1 MPRTK
6 HVRKTKSIEAG
17 EDGGL
22 LLKDFEK
29 QVQLRLHKMQVEF
42 EGRLNRIDTHYRM
55 ASSRLPQSLAK
66 LTLRDII
73 RITSAED
80 GATEECEVSS
90 SIDVD
95 ETMSP
100 TPRTVRPKRASKRTT
115 TASDDGYATEVGT
128 TTSTRT
134 QNSLAVPATS
144 TKTRKMRTRSSSA
157 SRKTKL
163 SEINTAPKTSRKEE
177 RGASSAI
184 KNKFKTP
191 APMLK
196 PHGNEYALVTPKVKP
211 NTPLS
216 VMRRPRQGEMALSM
230 QGSPLLVTS
239 VVNENVANVNVPLE
253 NGRVLSL
260 LPNDGLRLSYLP
272 EFDAE
277 TRRQLVTLKQHLDKV
292 IGS

>member
-6 HVRKTKSIEAG
+6 QIRKTKSIDG
-17 EDGGL
+17 SEDGGL

-29 QVQLRLHKMQVEF
+29 HVRLRLHKMQSDYE
-42 EGRLNRIDTHYRM
+42 
-55 ASSRLPQSLAK
+55 SRLQNIETSYSLAMSRFPQSLSK
-66 LTLRDII
+66 LTLREILKIPVDN
-73 RITSAED
+73 S
-80 GATEECEVSS
+80 EENLCEVSS
-90 SIDVD
+90 SMDVD
-95 ETMSP
+95 DTISP
-100 TPRTVRPKRASKRTT
+100 IPKTIRAQRISKRTT
-115 TASDDGYATEVGT
+115 ATSDDGYMTEVGT
-128 TTSTRT
+128 TTSITT
-134 QNSLAVPATS
+134 QNSLAVPTTS
-144 TKTRKMRTRSSSA
+144 RKIRTRSSSA
-157 SRKTKL
+157 SRRAKL
-163 SEINTAPKTSRKEE
+163 SEINHAPKTAQKNQSSA
-177 RGASSAI
+177 ASSAM
-184 KNKFKTP
+184 KNRFKTP
-191 APMLK
+191 APLLK
-196 PHGNEYALVTPKVKP
+196 PHANEYALVTPKIKP

-253 NGRVLSL
+253 NGKVLSL